1 MYFCLKTK
9 RNPCYI
15 IMKHSLKNNQTYN
28 FSVLPQTLYQLTF
41 PCLNIPV
48 SVSMQSDDKEIDWQL

>member
-9 RNPCYI
+9 RNLCYI
-15 IMKHSLKNNQTYN
+15 IMKQSLKNNQIFI